1 MDNHL
6 HIVIMA
12 GGTGTRFWPYSRNNK
27 PKQFLDVLG
36 TGRSLLQMT
45 YDRFEKIV
53 PDSNVWIVSNDIY
66 TDLLHQQFPDLPDN
80 QLLLE
85 PDKRNTAPC
94 IAYAAYKIRERD
106 PEGIMVVLPSDQVIF
121 NENSFI
127 EAINTAC
134 EAADDKKLITIGIQ
148 PNRPETGYGY
158 IQYDETGSS
167 NIKKVKNF
175 KEKPA
180 IDLAKQYISSG
191 EYVWNAGIFVWS
203 IAAIINAFQSYQ
215 PGLHEIFAS
224 GGATYITNDEKTFVE
239 ANYQRCESISI
250 DYAVM
255 EKSENVFTVLGDFGW
270 SDLGSWNALHEIME
284 QDSNKN
290 VVVGDALLYDCKDN
304 FIISKE
310 NTPDKYMVVQG
321 LEGYLVANFDDVI
334 LISKKSDSD
343 IFRDFVSDVKNK
355 KGDQFI

>member
-45 YDRFEKIV
+45 YDRFDKIV

-66 TDLLHQQFPDLPDN
+66 ADLLHQQFPDLPDT

-121 NENSFI
+121 NESAFI
-127 EAINTAC
+127 DAIDTARK
-134 EAADDKKLITIGIQ
+134 AADDKKLITIGIQ

-158 IQYDETGSS
+158 IQYDDNSS
-167 NIKKVKNF
+167 NNIKKVKNF

-180 IDLAKQYISSG
+180 IDLAKEYIASG

-203 IAAIINAFQSYQ
+203 IPAIINAFQSYQ
-215 PGLHEIFAS
+215 PGLHEIFD
-224 GGATYITNDEKTFVE
+224 GGGKTYFTKNERSFIKD
-239 ANYQRCESISI
+239 NYQRCESISI

-255 EKSENVFTVLGDFGW
+255 EKSKNVFTVLGNFGW
-270 SDLGSWNALHEIME
+270 SDLGSWNALHEIMD
-284 QDSNKN
+284 QDENQN

-310 NTPDKYMVVQG
+310 NTPDKYMIIQG

-334 LISKKSDSD
+334 LISKKSDSG
-343 IFRDFVSDVKNK
+343 IFRDFVKDVKGK